1 MRRRALAVG
10 SSNMDALQA
19 AMGVSQSSTQAIHL
33 IQSQTHGWRTNPLI
47 HGQAFEQPS
56 DGLAVIHL
64 HQDVISKQNK
74 G

>member
-19 AMGVSQSSTQAIHL
+19 AMGISQRSTQAIHL

-47 HGQAFEQPS
+47 HGQSLKQPS
-56 DGLAVIHL
+56 EGLAVIHL
-64 HQDVISKQNK
+64 HQDIISKQHK